1 MFLNWPPV
9 FLLAAAG
16 KAVIL
21 ALVKEQ
27 GLLDFVAVD
36 FAVVAAAAAAA
47 AAVKVIISTMT
58 CFSPQYY
65 LTIIIPRT

>member
-9 FLLAAAG
+9 WLLAAAG

-27 GLLDFVAVD
+27 GLLDFVPVD
-36 FAVVAAAAAAA
+36 FVVAAAAAAA
-47 AAVKVIISTMT
+47 AVIVDIIST
-58 CFSPQYY
+58 
-65 LTIIIPRT
+65 

>member
-27 GLLDFVAVD
+27 GLLDFVPVD
-36 FAVVAAAAAAA
+36 FAVVVVAAAAAAA
-47 AAVKVIISTMT
+47 EVIIST
-58 CFSPQYY
+58 
-65 LTIIIPRT
+65 

>member
-27 GLLDFVAVD
+27 GLLDFVPVD
-36 FAVVAAAAAAA
+36 FAVVVVVAAAAAAA
-47 AAVKVIISTMT
+47 AAAAVEVIISTR
-58 CFSPQYY
+58 
-65 LTIIIPRT
+65 LVLVHNTI

>member
-27 GLLDFVAVD
+27 GLLDFVPVD
-36 FAVVAAAAAAA
+36 FAVVVAAAAAAA
-47 AAVKVIISTMT
+47 EVIIST
-58 CFSPQYY
+58 
-65 LTIIIPRT
+65 

>member
-27 GLLDFVAVD
+27 GLLDFVPVD

-47 AAVKVIISTMT
+47 AVAVEVIIST
-58 CFSPQYY
+58 
-65 LTIIIPRT
+65 